1 MHIMLMM
8 LCTKE
13 KVSMLIFSRTKKSI
27 TYKNLRKTLNTKYK
41 FFAASINN
49 NSKDD
54 AINPFKSRRPE
65 VDNTLALSPSS
76 KVDGQTRTTSLKNHA
91 SPPALFDKN
100 VTRKMTQANI
110 THSCPRLQIIDSSF
124 VNGLTIPVPKRKKK
138 VRPKSAGN

>member
-1 MHIMLMM
+1 MDSFDAYNVDDVVYERKSIDANFF
-8 LCTKE
+8 KN
-13 KVSMLIFSRTKKSI
+13 KKSI

-100 VTRKMTQANI
+100 IGTY
-110 THSCPRLQIIDSSF
+110 
-124 VNGLTIPVPKRKKK
+124 
-138 VRPKSAGN
+138 

>member
-1 MHIMLMM
+1 MDSFDAYNVDDIVYER
-8 LCTKE
+8 KSIDANFF
-13 KVSMLIFSRTKKSI
+13 KNKKSI

-76 KVDGQTRTTSLKNHA
+76 RENGVVRASRKVIHLTA
-91 SPPALFDKN
+91 PPFLLLAD
-100 VTRKMTQANI
+100 V
-110 THSCPRLQIIDSSF
+110 S
-124 VNGLTIPVPKRKKK
+124 
-138 VRPKSAGN
+138 

>member
-1 MHIMLMM
+1 MDSFDAYNVDDVVYERKSIDANFF
-8 LCTKE
+8 KN
-13 KVSMLIFSRTKKSI
+13 KKSI

-54 AINPFKSRRPE
+54 TINPFKSRRPE

-91 SPPALFDKN
+91 SPPALFIKN
-100 VTRKMTQANI
+100 VTRKT
-110 THSCPRLQIIDSSF
+110 L
-124 VNGLTIPVPKRKKK
+124 
-138 VRPKSAGN
+138 